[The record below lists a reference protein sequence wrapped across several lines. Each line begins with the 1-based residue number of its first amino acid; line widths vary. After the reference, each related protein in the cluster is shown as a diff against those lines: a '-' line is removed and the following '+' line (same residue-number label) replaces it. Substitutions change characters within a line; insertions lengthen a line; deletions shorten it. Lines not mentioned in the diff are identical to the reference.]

1 MCPWTDSVEVS
12 AHTFPVDMITLEY
25 SRVKATTVSMRL
37 QIYSQSL
44 KYPTRR
50 AGSGVPGNRDLRE
63 ASEGEGEA
71 DRRLHLGGDAGGED
85 DAGVG
90 CH

>member
-1 MCPWTDSVEVS
+1 MGRPGWSGRHFEVLG
-12 AHTFPVDMITLEY
+12 FGNLRGDEDLGD
-25 SRVKATTVSMRL
+25 
-37 QIYSQSL
+37 QIGSTPSGDAASGGG
-44 KYPTRR
+44 R

-63 ASEGEGEA
+63 APEGEGEA
-71 DRRLHLGGDAGGED
+71 DGRLYLGGDAGGED